1 MRRERGVTTP
11 MRGRLSVL
19 IATALLLGAW
29 SGEAAPVRFVVEPEK
44 SHVAYVSGT
53 QLGEFRGDTTAVGGE
68 ILMDPQDPS
77 RLRLAVSADLRQ
89 LKSDNARR
97 DQHMYEQV
105 LEVARFP
112 KATFTAGE
120 FRPNGAGDGQGVL
133 VGTFALH
140 GVERVVS
147 VPIRFKLEG
156 NTLRGDGTFTIAL
169 TDFGMTPPRLL
180 GLKVR
185 DQAVVEIRLVGSGR

>member
-1 MRRERGVTTP
+1 MGS
-11 MRGRLSVL
+11 RLSVL
-19 IATALLLGAW
+19 VAAALLFGAG
-29 SGEAAPVRFVVEPEK
+29 SGETAPVRFVVEPEK
-44 SHVAYVSGT
+44 SQVAYVSGT

-68 ILMDPQDPS
+68 ILMDPQKPS
-77 RLRLAVSADLRQ
+77 RLRVAVSADLRQ

-180 GLKVR
+180 GLKVHDR
-185 DQAVVEIRLVGSGR
+185 AVVEIRLVGSGR

>member
-1 MRRERGVTTP
+1 MHRERGVTTP
-11 MRGRLSVL
+11 MRRRLPVL
-19 IATALLLGAW
+19 VAAALLLGAW

-44 SHVAYVSGT
+44 SQVAYVSGT

-77 RLRLAVSADLRQ
+77 RVRLAVSADLRQ

-120 FRPNGAGDGQGVL
+120 FRPNGAGDGQGTL
-133 VGTFALH
+133 VGTFGLH

-169 TDFGMTPPRLL
+169 ADFGMTPPRLL

-185 DQAVVEIRLVGSGR
+185 DRAVVEIRLVGSGR